1 MYVYFMLQVRFGKNL
16 YKERTRK
23 DLTQEQLAEMS
34 SYSVESISLF
44 ERGINAPSFS
54 GIERLAKSLE
64 LDPAQLFLVPKDME
78 NI

>member
-1 MYVYFMLQVRFGKNL
+1 MLQIRFGKNL
-16 YKERTRK
+16 YNERTRK

-54 GIERLAKSLE
+54 GIDRLAKSLE

>member
-1 MYVYFMLQVRFGKNL
+1 MLQIRFGKNL
-16 YKERTRK
+16 YNERTRK
-23 DLTQEQLAEMS
+23 NLTQEQLAEMS

-54 GIERLAKSLE
+54 GIDRLAKSLE

>member
-1 MYVYFMLQVRFGKNL
+1 MLQIRFGKNL
-16 YKERTRK
+16 YNERTRK
-23 DLTQEQLAEMS
+23 NLTQEQLAEMS